1 MAAPSDFPDA
11 VNDQD
16 ALRHCYGTPGELAVK
31 KQLAYLDRHCRR
43 FIELSP
49 FVVIGS
55 QGADGLGDVSPR
67 GDAPGF
73 VRVLDDVT
81 LAIPDRPGNNRID
94 TLSNLVDNPGIGLLF
109 LIPGFEETLRVNGYA
124 RTVMDADLLATMT
137 AQSRPPRSAL
147 VVSVKEAY
155 LQCSKALVRSRLWAA
170 ESLTDRR
177 TMPTLGQIIAD
188 QVAGLDAAS
197 AEERIQDSIKSRL
210 Y

>member
-1 MAAPSDFPDA
+1 MVTPPDVPDA
-11 VNDQD
+11 VNDPG
-16 ALRHCYGTPGELAVK
+16 ALRACYGSPSDLAVK

-73 VRVLDDVT
+73 VRVLDEVT

-94 TLSNLVDNPGIGLLF
+94 TLSNVVENPGIGLLF
-109 LIPGFEETLRVNGYA
+109 LIPGFEETLRVNGHG
-124 RTVMDADLLATMT
+124 RIVMDPALLATMT

-147 VVSVKEAY
+147 VVNVKEAY

-170 ESLTDRR
+170 DSQTDRR

-188 QVAGLDAAS
+188 QVSGVDAAV
-197 AEERIQDSIKSRL
+197 AEERIQESIKSRL